1 MAAGR
6 LVVHKETGKRGRTY
20 NDKTVVDGKIAVYYE
35 TEKDS
40 FIFADKASLVEA
52 SKVSVI
58 GFID

>member
-1 MAAGR
+1 MATDK

-20 NDKTVVDGKIAVYYE
+20 NDKTVVNGKIAVYYE

-40 FIFADKASLVEA
+40 FVFDGKASLVET
-52 SKVSVI
+52 SKVSLI